1 MSKASEASSAALA
14 KAGRNVYNFMSGST
28 ASGDGSTASGER
40 VSNTAMGSVYEELN
54 AANAAKKAAEAKNIA
69 ALEAVVNPFTKTASS
84 KRRNTRR
91 RLRSR
96 RQRTNRRNTRR
107 YR

>member
-28 ASGDGSTASGER
+28 ASGEGEG
-40 VSNTAMGSVYEELN
+40 VSNAGMGSVYEELN

-69 ALEAVVNPFTKTASS
+69 ALEAVANPFTETALA